1 MGSTLMGELPAFLET
16 DGEKGTSMTKELLKA
31 LEDSDVVGAS
41 RYLNENLTESNRAW
55 EIHLS
60 LFPLFQRVLNPKVNI
75 LDICNINEQ
84 YHLLMI

>member
-1 MGSTLMGELPAFLET
+1 
-16 DGEKGTSMTKELLKA
+16 MTKELLQA

-60 LFPLFQRVLNPKVNI
+60 LFPLVQRVLNPPFINPHLPKMYR
-75 LDICNINEQ
+75 ICREFIPYLETDKSKASSV
-84 YHLLMI
+84 LK